1 MPLNSE
7 RRKSLSNNIPE
18 GFIVTRQWLMMNNFG
33 RHAIDNLVKSGQLKI
48 ISNGVYSRGDVLNS
62 WEVVVYAL
70 QKFKN
75 LDCVVGGLTSLELHG
90 LAHYIPLSRN
100 QIVRLYCPQPFP
112 KWINEFSKDLTFTRH
127 SSTEIFSGGEKKN
140 IELFTTNTK
149 WRMSSHGLIT
159 STPERAMLEVL
170 LDVPDEIS
178 FDHANE
184 LMQGMTTFV
193 PQVVQSMLEQCSNV
207 KCKRLFLLL
216 AERNH
221 HQWVS
226 KINVSKIDLGVGK
239 RMLVKGGMLDKK
251 YRITVPKS
259 HENNRDFF

>member
-7 RRKSLSNNIPE
+7 RRKSLSSLIPE
-18 GFIVTRQWLMMNNFG
+18 GFIVTRQWLSQNDFG

-48 ISNGVYSRGDVLNS
+48 LSNGVYSRGEVLNS

-90 LAHYIPLSRN
+90 LAHYIRLSRN
-100 QIVRLYCPQPFP
+100 QVVRLYCSQSLP
-112 KWINEFSKDLTFTRH
+112 KWINGFSKDLTFVRH
-127 SSTEIFSGGEKKN
+127 NSRQIFSNGKKKN

-149 WRMSSHGLIT
+149 LRMNSHGLIT

-170 LDVPDEIS
+170 FDVPDKIS

-193 PQVVQSMLEQCSNV
+193 PQVVQNMLELCSNV

-221 HQWVS
+221 LQWIS
-226 KINVSKIDLGVGK
+226 RINMSKIDLGLGN
-239 RMLVKGGMLDKK
+239 RMLVKGGTLDKK
-251 YRITVPKS
+251 YRITVPKVHS
-259 HENNRDFF
+259 

>member
-7 RRKSLSNNIPE
+7 RRKSLSNLVPE
-18 GFIVTRQWLMMNNFG
+18 GFIVPRQWLSQNGFG

-48 ISNGVYSRGDVLNS
+48 LANGIYSRGEVLNS

-70 QKFKN
+70 QQFNN

-90 LAHYIPLSRN
+90 LAHYLPLSRN
-100 QIVRLYCPQPFP
+100 QIVRLYCRHSLP
-112 KWINEFSKDLTFTRH
+112 KWINNFSQDITFTRH
-127 SSTEIFSGGEKKN
+127 NSGEIFSSEKKN
-140 IELFTTNTK
+140 IELFTTTTK
-149 WRMSSHGLIT
+149 WRMSSHSLIT
-159 STPERAMLEVL
+159 SRPERAMLEVL
-170 LDVPDEIS
+170 FDVPDKIS

-221 HQWVS
+221 HQWFS
-226 KINVSKIDLGVGK
+226 FIDLSKIDLGAGN
-239 RMLVKGGMLDKK
+239 RMLVKGGVLDKK
-251 YRITVPKS
+251 YRITVPK
-259 HENNRDFF
+259 